1 MLTFR
6 TFLLV
11 ASLGLSGSVAAQQRE
26 KMDFMLQT
34 YLNRDH
40 AADAE
45 VDLYIHGPSDLVAD
59 AVRAEGGRVK
69 MAMDKLSSVRIGV
82 DRVRALA
89 QYPAVRSFEFS
100 FEKGQLLNDS
110 MRVKNRINEI
120 QQGLAPLPQGYD
132 GEGVI
137 MGIID
142 SGMDWQHPDL
152 LDENGNTRVLKYW
165 DQTLAVNGQTPQPY
179 GYGQVWDSTQI
190 NSGLMTSVDQPQY
203 FGHGT
208 TVTGT
213 AAGNG
218 LANGRHKGVAPRSD
232 MIIVSSRFSGNF
244 RAAVADA
251 VKFICDEAEALGRPV
266 VINASLGT
274 YLGSHDGKDASAL
287 FIDQLLEERGGRV
300 MVAAAGNSNGFAP
313 YHLRTEVGPDT
324 TFTWFLRNG
333 NSAFGY
339 PSAFMEVWADVAD
352 LQNVQYSVGADRVT
366 PLIYRGRTPF
376 HNIAENLGSVIT
388 DTLFSFSGN
397 RLGVVQYFAAQR
409 GDQYQLQVLIA
420 QPDSGNTVRFRFNTT
435 GSGAFDCW
443 GSSQFGI
450 SNLLATGLPTV
461 QAFPAMANYVLPDND
476 QHIVDSW
483 ACSPKVLAVANY
495 FNETSYTNSLGDQ
508 ITIPGTEGAM
518 TFTSSKGPA
527 RTGLQKPDVAAS
539 GDITFSA
546 APLDWIAT
554 LVGSNDPRLA
564 EGGMHLR
571 NGGTSMASPVVAG
584 LAALYLQR
592 CPEAPYSEV
601 MAAIHATA
609 RADAFT
615 GAVPNNSW
623 GFGKLD
629 GYAALIKSTQ
639 APLTAPEGYCAE
651 GSTIVEGPEGMAS
664 YTWSNGSTQPSISV
678 DNGSPFSLVVET
690 PSGCTAWSDTLQ
702 LTEFPLPSQP
712 LIDVNGAELTSTAA
726 TSYQWSLNGAQLDGA
741 TEQVLDAPAS
751 GQYAV
756 TIGDSNGCTATSTTV
771 QVIVTAIEGPSAE
784 GFALWPTIA
793 SGSIMVRIPA
803 SGSKAVR
810 ISVLDAS
817 GSTVMW
823 RSAAPGATQELAI
836 TTLAPGIYLLRVE
849 DDLLRYTARFIKQ
862 R

>member
-1 MLTFR
+1 MLMTR
-6 TFLLV
+6 YILLILSLVFAGTIV
-11 ASLGLSGSVAAQQRE
+11 AQKRE
-26 KMDFMLQT
+26 KMDFMLQA
-34 YLNRDH
+34 YLTWDH
-40 AADAE
+40 APDAE
-45 VDLYIHGPSDLVAD
+45 VDLYIHGPAEGIAN

-69 MAMDKLSSVRIGV
+69 MSMDKLVSVRMPV

-89 QYPAVRSFEFS
+89 QYPAVQSFEFS
-100 FEKGQLLNDS
+100 FEQGRLMNDS
-110 MRVKNRINEI
+110 MRVKNHINEI
-120 QQGLAPLPQGYD
+120 QQGLLPLAQGYD

-142 SGMDWQHPDL
+142 SGMDWQHPDM

-190 NSGLMTSVDQPQY
+190 NAGLMTSVDQPQY
-203 FGHGT
+203 YGHGT

-218 LANGRHKGVAPRSD
+218 LANGRHKGVAPKSD

-244 RAAVADA
+244 RASVADA
-251 VKFICDEAEALGRPV
+251 VKFIFDEAAALGRPV

-287 FIDQLLEERGGRV
+287 FIDQMLEERGGRV
-300 MVAAAGNSNGFAP
+300 MVAAAGNSNGYAP
-313 YHLRTEVGPDT
+313 YHLRTEVGADT

-333 NSAFGY
+333 NSSFGY
-339 PSAFMEVWADVAD
+339 PTAFMEVWADVAD
-352 LQNVQYSVGADRVT
+352 LQNVQYSVGGDRIN

-376 HNIAENLGSVIT
+376 HNITENLGNVIT
-388 DTLFSFSGN
+388 DTLRSFSGN
-397 RLGVVQYFAAQR
+397 RLAVVQYFAAQR
-409 GDQYQLQVLIA
+409 GDQYQLQVMIA
-420 QPDSGNTVRFRFNTT
+420 QPDSSNIRFRFNTT

-443 GSSQFGI
+443 GSTQFGI
-450 SNLLATGLPTV
+450 SNLLSTGLPTV
-461 QAFPAMANYVLPDND
+461 EAFPAMTNYVMPDND

-508 ITIPGTEGAM
+508 LTIPGTEGDM

-527 RTGLQKPDVAAS
+527 RSGLQKPDVAAS

-554 LVGSNDPRLA
+554 LVGSNDSRLA

-592 CPEAPYSEV
+592 CPNAPYSEV
-601 MAAIHATA
+601 IAAIHATA
-609 RADAFT
+609 RDDGFT

-623 GFGKLD
+623 GYGKLD
-629 GYAALIKSTQ
+629 GFAALINSTQ
-639 APLTAPEGYCAE
+639 APLSGPEGYCAD
-651 GSTIVEGPEGMAS
+651 GSALVEGPVGMDS
-664 YTWSNGSTQPSISV
+664 YAWSTGSTQPSISV
-678 DNGSPFSLVVET
+678 SDQAPFSLMVES
-690 PSGCTAWSDTLQ
+690 PSGCTAWSDTIQ
-702 LTEFPLPSQP
+702 LVEFPLPQQP
-712 LIDVNGAELTSTAA
+712 QIGVNGNQLTSTVA
-726 TSYQWSLNGAQLDGA
+726 TSYQWLLNGVPVDGA
-741 TEQVLDAPAS
+741 TDQVLDAPAS
-751 GQYAV
+751 GEYAV
-756 TIGDSNGCTATSTTV
+756 TIGDANGCVAISAPV
-771 QVIVTAIEGPSAE
+771 LVIITGLEAISGD
-784 GFALWPTIA
+784 GFAVWPTIA
-793 SGSIMVRIPA
+793 HDEITVRVPDSGSRTV
-803 SGSKAVR
+803 SLT
-810 ISVLDAS
+810 VLDAAGREVMERTVPTGAS
-817 GSTVMW
+817 YQLPIPVLAPGVYLLKVKDGSTV
-823 RSAAPGATQELAI
+823 
-836 TTLAPGIYLLRVE
+836 
-849 DDLLRYTARFIKQ
+849 YTERFVKQ